1 VSDIPTEVGGGAA
14 KAAVPPA
21 SLGVPG
27 RILAV
32 IAGTMIL
39 AMMVVT
45 TIDVIGRDVFNRPLM
60 GAFEVTEIL
69 MGLVIFAGMPLATA
83 AREHITVNFIETV
96 LPPRALCVQAAFTDV
111 VCALIATV
119 MAWRMFVRGS
129 GLVDANETT
138 LVLGAPRGFIA
149 WGMSA
154 LLAATAV
161 TFLIAALVAAR
172 AAVRGPK
179 PA

>member
-1 VSDIPTEVGGGAA
+1 MSDIPPEVGGGAA

-21 SLGVPG
+21 SLGRAG
-27 RILAV
+27 RILAI
-32 IAGTMIL
+32 IAGTMIM

-96 LPPRALCVQAAFTDV
+96 LPPRALCVQAAMTDV
-111 VCALIATV
+111 ICAVIAAV
-119 MAWRMFVRGS
+119 MAWRMFLRGS
-129 GLVDANETT
+129 GLVDANEMT
-138 LVLGAPRGFIA
+138 LVLGVPRGFIA
-149 WGMSA
+149 WGMSV
-154 LLAATAV
+154 LLAATAA
-161 TFLIAALVAAR
+161 TFLMAAAAAAR
-172 AAVRGPK
+172 AAVRGSRT
-179 PA
+179 A